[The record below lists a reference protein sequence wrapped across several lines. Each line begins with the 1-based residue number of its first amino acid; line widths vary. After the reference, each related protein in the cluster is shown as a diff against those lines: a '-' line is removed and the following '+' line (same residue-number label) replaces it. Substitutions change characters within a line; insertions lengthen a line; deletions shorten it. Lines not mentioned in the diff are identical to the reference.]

1 MVLRMNDIKTIVNKK
16 IKQFS
21 NKKYLEG
28 YIKNEYLTDDG
39 DADIIMILKNK
50 EDLFDSRTSGNQLE
64 LRKDFYDYVDDKTSI
79 LDNNIQINLHIKG
92 LNITDREKGRAKH
105 IIKEHY
111 AMELYKIQKEYQT
124 HKNKIIGLFL
134 LGFLSLLFYAICYY
148 LTKSQFLLEVFGF
161 LFSFSLWQAF
171 EKLIYTLYVLK
182 KDREAIAQRLLI
194 NVEID

>member
-1 MVLRMNDIKTIVNKK
+1 MVLKMNDIKTIVNKK

-92 LNITDREKGRAKH
+92 LNITDREKGRGEGFYPLEKVDGYRFRSG
-105 IIKEHY
+105 ICTGRRVSP
-111 AMELYKIQKEYQT
+111 YKLPYDPC
-124 HKNKIIGLFL
+124 HKN
-134 LGFLSLLFYAICYY
+134 
-148 LTKSQFLLEVFGF
+148 
-161 LFSFSLWQAF
+161 
-171 EKLIYTLYVLK
+171 
-182 KDREAIAQRLLI
+182 RR
-194 NVEID
+194 

>member
-1 MVLRMNDIKTIVNKK
+1 MNDIKTIVNKK

-64 LRKDFYDYVDDKTSI
+64 LRKDFYDYVDEKTSI

-111 AMELYKIQKEYQT
+111 AMELYKIQKEYQI

-134 LGFLSLLFYAICYY
+134 LGFLSLLFYAISYY

>member
-1 MVLRMNDIKTIVNKK
+1 MVLKMNDIKTIVDKK

-124 HKNKIIGLFL
+124 HKNKII
-134 LGFLSLLFYAICYY
+134 
-148 LTKSQFLLEVFGF
+148 E
-161 LFSFSLWQAF
+161 
-171 EKLIYTLYVLK
+171 
-182 KDREAIAQRLLI
+182 
-194 NVEID
+194 NVKNFV